1 MTVENSSGD
10 LLANKWISFA
20 LENKLLIEDPEKL
33 HIIVV
38 SNPSLEIFLVHLPS
52 VNGKIVIESLNLK
65 SLEFISFSMTF
76 CEVEITS
83 TTTVRQL
90 TLRDAYDPETLM
102 HFKNK
107 FPLLEK
113 LVIDSF
119 NNIGDVEITSMP
131 TVRNLILCNINV
143 DDDGYV
149 NDGDNEDTPWISFV
163 DKFPL
168 LEKLVI
174 DSCGK
179 LQNLHVSQQNLVSL
193 VLKDSLVADEV
204 IIFPVEMDDVLPVN
218 GIKNLGLEIIN
229 CHATTEEISDDLIW
243 LLPDLKTLSLTLGS
257 ITEVIERL
265 VLAMA
270 QSDHHKEMDE
280 SIID

>member
-1 MTVENSSGD
+1 MLMTLKT
-10 LLANKWISFA
+10 LL
-20 LENKLLIEDPEKL
+20 
-33 HIIVV
+33 
-38 SNPSLEIFLVHLPS
+38 
-52 VNGKIVIESLNLK
+52 
-65 SLEFISFSMTF
+65 
-76 CEVEITS
+76 
-83 TTTVRQL
+83 
-90 TLRDAYDPETLM
+90 
-102 HFKNK
+102 HFMNK

-149 NDGDNEDTPWISFV
+149 NDRDNEDTPWISFV

-193 VLKDSLVADEV
+193 VLKDSLVADEVKIDSPKLKSLEYKGVLTDFYGIEALQELEFVILYLDPLKLRDYRYSWLRDILESCAHSKRLSLICGIEEV

-257 ITEVIERL
+257 ITEVIEMDDL
-265 VLAMA
+265 TKEDDVKVFSTEVLHNPK
-270 QSDHHKEMDE
+270 SDRRVCFLR
-280 SIID
+280 I